1 MAEFASK
8 GVGNAGLTLGIIGTA
23 GWLLRGSGCGNGLL
37 GGLFGGGN
45 CNGQSEL
52 VSAYQAAAANLAAEK
67 YADNIS
73 SNLTED
79 EKKLIEKSPEYSEAK
94 NIYESGFMNFL
105 GNKFSNEYI
114 TTPEGRIAGERLL
127 SVIKD
132 VKSKAQQEIAVKQ
145 EKLQKV
151 ADLLDKH
158 PELLDK
164 IK

>member
-1 MAEFASK
+1 MY
-8 GVGNAGLTLGIIGTA
+8 GYPAGSPYQSFQAPLTKENQLRMLEGQIEALKSMGSSTPQYS
-23 GWLLRGSGCGNGLL
+23 LLEEINT
-37 GGLFGGGN
+37 F
-45 CNGQSEL
+45 
-52 VSAYQAAAANLAAEK
+52 
-67 YADNIS
+67 S

-94 NIYESGFMNFL
+94 SSFESGFMSFL
-105 GNKFSNEYI
+105 GSKFSSEYVA
-114 TTPEGRIAGERLL
+114 TPQGKVAGERLL
-127 SVIKD
+127 EVIKD
-132 VKSKAQQEIAVKQ
+132 VKSKAQQEIAAKQ

>member
-1 MAEFASK
+1 MY
-8 GVGNAGLTLGIIGTA
+8 GYPAGSPYQSFQAPLTKENQLRMLEGQIEALKSMGSSTPQYS
-23 GWLLRGSGCGNGLL
+23 LLEEINN
-37 GGLFGGGN
+37 F
-45 CNGQSEL
+45 
-52 VSAYQAAAANLAAEK
+52 
-67 YADNIS
+67 S

-94 NIYESGFMNFL
+94 GSFEAGFMSFL
-105 GNKFSNEYI
+105 GSKFSSEYVA
-114 TTPEGRIAGERLL
+114 TPQGKVAGERLL
-127 SVIKD
+127 EVIKD
-132 VKSKAQQEIAVKQ
+132 VKSKAQQEIAAKQ

>member
-1 MAEFASK
+1 MLSALS
-8 GVGNAGLTLGIIGTA
+8 AG
-23 GWLLRGSGCGNGLL
+23 SC
-37 GGLFGGGN
+37 
-45 CNGQSEL
+45 S
-52 VSAYQAAAANLAAEK
+52 Y
-67 YADNIS
+67 
-73 SNLTED
+73 NLTED

>member
-1 MAEFASK
+1 MLEGQIEALKSM
-8 GVGNAGLTLGIIGTA
+8 GSSTPQYS
-23 GWLLRGSGCGNGLL
+23 LLEEINT
-37 GGLFGGGN
+37 F
-45 CNGQSEL
+45 
-52 VSAYQAAAANLAAEK
+52 
-67 YADNIS
+67 S

-94 NIYESGFMNFL
+94 SSFESGFMSFL
-105 GNKFSNEYI
+105 GSKFSSEYVA
-114 TTPEGRIAGERLL
+114 TPQGKVAGERLL
-127 SVIKD
+127 EVIKD
-132 VKSKAQQEIAVKQ
+132 VKSKAQQKIAAKQ

>member
-1 MAEFASK
+1 MLEGQIEALKSM
-8 GVGNAGLTLGIIGTA
+8 GSSTPQYS
-23 GWLLRGSGCGNGLL
+23 LLEEINT
-37 GGLFGGGN
+37 F
-45 CNGQSEL
+45 
-52 VSAYQAAAANLAAEK
+52 
-67 YADNIS
+67 S

-94 NIYESGFMNFL
+94 SSFESGFMSFL
-105 GNKFSNEYI
+105 GSKFSSEYVA
-114 TTPEGRIAGERLL
+114 TPQGKVAGERLL
-127 SVIKD
+127 EVIKD
-132 VKSKAQQEIAVKQ
+132 VKSKAQQEIAAKQ

>member
-1 MAEFASK
+1 MY
-8 GVGNAGLTLGIIGTA
+8 GYPVG
-23 GWLLRGSGCGNGLL
+23 
-37 GGLFGGGN
+37 
-45 CNGQSEL
+45 
-52 VSAYQAAAANLAAEK
+52 SAYQGFQSPLTKENQLRMLEGQIEVLK
-67 YADNIS
+67 SMGSGTPQYSLLEEINNIS

-94 NIYESGFMNFL
+94 NVYESGFMNFL

>member
-1 MAEFASK
+1 MY
-8 GVGNAGLTLGIIGTA
+8 GYPAGSPYQSFQAPLTKENQLRMLEGQIEALKSMGSSTPQYS
-23 GWLLRGSGCGNGLL
+23 LLEEINT
-37 GGLFGGGN
+37 F
-45 CNGQSEL
+45 
-52 VSAYQAAAANLAAEK
+52 
-67 YADNIS
+67 S

-94 NIYESGFMNFL
+94 SSFESGFMSFL
-105 GNKFSNEYI
+105 GSKFSSEYVA
-114 TTPEGRIAGERLL
+114 TPQGKVAGERLL
-127 SVIKD
+127 EVIKD
-132 VKSKAQQEIAVKQ
+132 AKSKAQQEIAAKQ

>member
-1 MAEFASK
+1 MY
-8 GVGNAGLTLGIIGTA
+8 GYPAGSPYQSFQAPLTKENQLRMLEGQIEALKSMGSSTPQYS
-23 GWLLRGSGCGNGLL
+23 LLEEINT
-37 GGLFGGGN
+37 F
-45 CNGQSEL
+45 
-52 VSAYQAAAANLAAEK
+52 
-67 YADNIS
+67 S

-94 NIYESGFMNFL
+94 SSFESGFMSFL
-105 GNKFSNEYI
+105 GSKFSSEYVA
-114 TTPEGRIAGERLL
+114 TPQGKVAGERLL
-127 SVIKD
+127 EVIQD
-132 VKSKAQQEIAVKQ
+132 VKSKAQQEIAAKQ

>member
-1 MAEFASK
+1 MANRSWYLHTK
-8 GVGNAGLTLGIIGTA
+8 P
-23 GWLLRGSGCGNGLL
+23 LLLI
-37 GGLFGGGN
+37 
-45 CNGQSEL
+45 
-52 VSAYQAAAANLAAEK
+52 LAAEK
-67 YADNIS
+67 YADNVGIELFNNIS

-114 TTPEGRIAGERLL
+114 TTPEGRMAGERLL

>member
-1 MAEFASK
+1 MY
-8 GVGNAGLTLGIIGTA
+8 GYPAGSPYQSFQTPLTKENQLRMLEGQIEALKSMGSSTPQYS
-23 GWLLRGSGCGNGLL
+23 LLEEINT
-37 GGLFGGGN
+37 F
-45 CNGQSEL
+45 
-52 VSAYQAAAANLAAEK
+52 
-67 YADNIS
+67 S

-94 NIYESGFMNFL
+94 SSFESGFMSFL
-105 GNKFSNEYI
+105 GSKFSSEYVA
-114 TTPEGRIAGERLL
+114 TPQGKVAGERLL
-127 SVIKD
+127 EVIKD
-132 VKSKAQQEIAVKQ
+132 VKSKAQQEIAAKQ

>member
-1 MAEFASK
+1 MYRYP
-8 GVGNAGLTLGIIGTA
+8 AGSPYQSFQAPLTKENQLRMLEGQIEALKSMGSSTPQYS
-23 GWLLRGSGCGNGLL
+23 LLEEINT
-37 GGLFGGGN
+37 F
-45 CNGQSEL
+45 
-52 VSAYQAAAANLAAEK
+52 
-67 YADNIS
+67 S

-94 NIYESGFMNFL
+94 SSFESGFMSFL
-105 GNKFSNEYI
+105 GSKFSSEYVA
-114 TTPEGRIAGERLL
+114 TPQGKVAGERLL
-127 SVIKD
+127 EVIKD
-132 VKSKAQQEIAVKQ
+132 VKSKAQQEIAAKQ